1 MMRISTNQIY
11 SNSLSAMQDQQSA
24 LNHTQLQV
32 STGRRILTPADD
44 PIQAAHA
51 LDLTQALGATKQYQ
65 VNADTATYQSQLEE
79 STLSGTTDLLQRV
92 RELAVQG
99 ANATQTNETRRYIA
113 AEVRARLDELLSQ
126 ANTRDANGEYLFAG
140 YKGQTQPF
148 ARSGTGFAYS
158 GDQNNRYL
166 EVGPGIQVIARDSG
180 SAVFQGIRNGNG
192 VFTTLDNPANTGTG
206 IIDPGTASPAYVS
219 DTYTITFTQVLPTDP
234 ITYAVTG
241 AVSGVVVPAGTAYV
255 EGADITFNGATTN
268 IKGTPA
274 NGDSFTVSPS
284 ANQDIFTTLQN
295 LVNTLEAGVGD
306 PATQTQFNNGIN
318 RALTDLD
325 QGAGKILEIRGQI
338 GGRLNTID
346 GQKSANDAFTA
357 NLEQTLSGVQD
368 LDYAEAASRLNR
380 QLLGLQAAQQAF
392 VKVQGLSLFNFLR

>member
-1 MMRISTNQIY
+1 MRISTNQIY
-11 SNSLSAMQDQQSA
+11 SQSLNAMLDQQSG

-44 PIQAAHA
+44 PIQAAHT
-51 LDLTQALGATKQYQ
+51 LDLSQALETNKQFQ
-65 VNADTATYQSQLEE
+65 LNADTASYQSRLEE
-79 STLSGTTDLLQRV
+79 STLGGVTDLLQRV

-113 AEVRARLDELLSQ
+113 AEVRGRLDELLAQ

-140 YKGQTQPF
+140 YQGQTQPF
-148 ARSGTGFAYS
+148 ARSGTGFSYS
-158 GDQNNRYL
+158 GDQNKRYL
-166 EVGPGIQVIARDSG
+166 EIGPGIQVVARDSG
-180 SAVFQGIRNGNG
+180 ADVFQTIRNGNG

-206 IIDPGTASPAYVS
+206 IIDPGSASNTFVS

-241 AVSGVVVPAGTAYV
+241 AVSGVVVPAGTAYTD
-255 EGADITFNGATTN
+255 GAEITFNGVTTF
-268 IKGTPA
+268 IKGIPA
-274 NGDSFTVSPS
+274 NGDSFTLSPS
-284 ANQDIFTTLQN
+284 TNQDIFTTLQN

-306 PATQTQFNNGIN
+306 PASQTRFSNGMN
-318 RALTDLD
+318 RVLTDID
-325 QGAGKILEIRGQI
+325 QDMGGILEIRGQL

-346 GQKSANDAFTA
+346 SQKDANDAFSA

-368 LDYAEAASRLNR
+368 LDYAEASSRLNR